1 MLVKTYAVTQ
11 RYKSLLLC
19 DTINLC
25 LASPVCPGYQGL
37 TLRLSCVQQAKRK
50 SADRAHL
57 APVSISAATPPDPSA
72 PFRPLPPLLS
82 RAPRLPDLA
91 QRGPPASV
99 RHTPLHKSVSFG
111 DHTISAAASSGQTH
125 SLHRSVSD
133 KQWSGTGA
141 HEVFR
146 AYHAAGL
153 GSSSGMTAATSKDVL
168 KKSVGPLQPSG
179 GLSGVMVTHD
189 QVQET
194 QQVSGVSPVMLDKAV
209 ASREPSFSRGLGS
222 APPHSA
228 SSPSSDLKTEAGSGS
243 FTAVNSLLDE
253 AQQLQ
258 QRPALGPHSPS
269 FLAQLDNGTAE
280 LYDSMLGPMYEQH
293 GGDSRREGLAARL
306 LHTASSASS
315 GTFSSTSSAGQ
326 RSPAGIKAQYMSAAK
341 ASMQKLSANMQ
352 TKAGAAAEAF
362 ADGSFAE
369 KMAQKQQALLQRAST
384 TDAAAVADRL
394 AAKGQDVWRR
404 AAASD
409 AAAAASAKATMA
421 AAKAAESAASMSAV
435 AQHWTAKSLQWGKT
449 VSWFD

>member
-1 MLVKTYAVTQ
+1 MLVKTCAVTQ
-11 RYKSLLLC
+11 WCMSLLLHH
-19 DTINLC
+19 TANLC
-25 LASPVCPGYQGL
+25 LASPVCSGFQGL
-37 TLRLSCVQQAKRK
+37 TLRLSCVQEAKQV

-57 APVSISAATPPDPSA
+57 MPVSSCAAAPPDPSA
-72 PFRPLPPLLS
+72 RPRPLPPLLS
-82 RAPRLPDLA
+82 RAPTLPELVK
-91 QRGPPASV
+91 QVPPASV

-133 KQWSGTGA
+133 KQWSNTGA

-153 GSSSGMTAATSKDVL
+153 GSSSGMTAARSLVL
-168 KKSVGPLQPSG
+168 DKSVGPLQPSG
-179 GLSGVMVTHD
+179 GRSGIMVTHD

-194 QQVSGVSPVMLDKAV
+194 QHLSGVSAMLDKAV
-209 ASREPSFSRGLGS
+209 ASREPSFSQGLGS
-222 APPHSA
+222 APPRRA

-243 FTAVNSLLDE
+243 LTAADGLLDE

-258 QRPALGPHSPS
+258 QRPALGPPS
-269 FLAQLDNGTAE
+269 LGFLSQQDSGTAE

-293 GGDSRREGLAARL
+293 GGDSHKEGLAARL
-306 LHTASSASS
+306 LRTASSASS
-315 GTFSSTSSAGQ
+315 STFSSSSNAGQ

-352 TKAGAAAEAF
+352 TRAGAAAEAF
-362 ADGSFAE
+362 ADGSFAD
-369 KMAQKQQALLQRAST
+369 KMAQKQQAFMQRASAS
-384 TDAAAVADRL
+384 DAAAVADRL

-421 AAKAAESAASMSAV
+421 AAKAAEGAASMSAV
-435 AQHWTAKSLQWGKT
+435 AQQWTAKSLQWGKT